1 MVNFMAKL
9 NPKRKLSETFN
20 FLHHHHHRNHRDAS
34 KKVDSIRH
42 QRKRASTN
50 NSLNWPSGKA
60 FVLYEFLC
68 KMMCKNTTNE
78 QTIAGSTPAFSIFFC
93 GPCLL
98 TIKSNSKLCSNLY
111 ALLFFCMSYTCIL
124 LYVSLTLDDFDFKPR
139 RVSGLYHVHAK
150 PTNAVQMEFKCA
162 RVFFR
167 VR

>member
-1 MVNFMAKL
+1 MAHDGLFFFLKSAHKKNGVLYLYAEKL
-9 NPKRKLSETFN
+9 NPKGTFSLN
-20 FLHHHHHRNHRDAS
+20 F
-34 KKVDSIRH
+34 
-42 QRKRASTN
+42 
-50 NSLNWPSGKA
+50 SLNWPSGKA
-60 FVLYEFLC
+60 FVLYEENEKRISLQNDVFIEEHDKWANDRRFDPCIQHIFLR
-68 KMMCKNTTNE
+68 
-78 QTIAGSTPAFSIFFC
+78 A
-93 GPCLL
+93 LL

-124 LYVSLTLDDFDFKPR
+124 LCLLTLDDFDFKPR